1 MFLFRKSTL
10 NIEYMASGHA
20 TVTSE
25 DNSNTLSVIS
35 SDKSCAKP
43 GSSYIQCSDE
53 RKWQFRPPPRGLTP
67 NEYVLCHR

>member
-1 MFLFRKSTL
+1 
-10 NIEYMASGHA
+10 MAGSHETQ

-25 DNSNTLSVIS
+25 DS
-35 SDKSCAKP
+35 SDAIPLMSSEKSCGKAS
-43 GSSYIQCSDE
+43 SSYTHGSVGDISDD